1 MFTVSFIFKILK
13 LTSPIT
19 HEDGEKVMG
28 VFTKINNSE
37 FNLKGELD
45 PEAKI
50 EIICGETNF
59 LMDDF
64 NFAIMILT
72 WDY

>member
-1 MFTVSFIFKILK
+1 
-13 LTSPIT
+13 
-19 HEDGEKVMG
+19 MG
-28 VFTKINNSE
+28 VFTKINNFE